1 MQEVRHHDYFPVLCF
16 FSFSEG
22 SLATAGTVTAIVEGC
37 EPIISTLLEEN
48 CSSSTPALDQRS

>member
-1 MQEVRHHDYFPVLCF
+1 MQEVIHRDYGPILGG
-16 FSFSEG
+16 FSFSEW

-37 EPIISTLLEEN
+37 EPMISTLLEES